1 MSYLEAQSHNEP
13 FLLFIVSAGP
23 NTVVSGGE
31 KKSERRKEKNEEGR
45 TVNVPVNYCVEDSG
59 VKLSALS
66 LASGRWI
73 LYVRGDVTGS
83 RATHSLN

>member
-1 MSYLEAQSHNEP
+1 M
-13 FLLFIVSAGP
+13 
-23 NTVVSGGE
+23 SGGGGKKL
-31 KKSERRKEKNEEGR
+31 KKSKWRKEKNEGGR

-66 LASGRWI
+66 LVSGRWI

-83 RATHSLN
+83 RATHSLNWLTRTNLFLQ

>member
-1 MSYLEAQSHNEP
+1 MSHFC
-13 FLLFIVSAGP
+13 FLLCQLDQIRSCQAG
-23 NTVVSGGE
+23 G

-66 LASGRWI
+66 LASRRWI